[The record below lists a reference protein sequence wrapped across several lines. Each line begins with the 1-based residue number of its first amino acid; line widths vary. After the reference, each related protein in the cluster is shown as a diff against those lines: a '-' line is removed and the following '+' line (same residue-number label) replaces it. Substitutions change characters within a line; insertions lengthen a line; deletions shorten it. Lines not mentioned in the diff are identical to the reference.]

1 MGLFAKRS
9 PDAINEY
16 VFAIRGT
23 TNKKDLGTDVKIFCG
38 YCPDRVQKSFQAL
51 LNVAQVVPSGSK
63 IEVVGHSLGGYLA
76 ALVVAGVHMRT
87 HKKTSPFKQF
97 IETPE
102 SSEVF
107 RTVVGR
113 LGRREITI
121 NCHAY
126 NPAVG
131 ARLGKSKHV
140 WKNMTGFRFLPKDVI
155 PVRRD
160 EPRYYFYRVERDIF
174 SLRLKKVLSGQPTN
188 YRLKHKVSS

>member
-1 MGLFAKRS
+1 MG
-9 PDAINEY
+9 
-16 VFAIRGT
+16 
-23 TNKKDLGTDVKIFCG
+23 
-38 YCPDRVQKSFQAL
+38 
-51 LNVAQVVPSGSK
+51 
-63 IEVVGHSLGGYLA
+63 
-76 ALVVAGVHMRT
+76 
-87 HKKTSPFKQF
+87 FKQF

-121 NCHAY
+121 SCHAY

-140 WKNMTGFRFLPKDVI
+140 WKTMTGFRFLPKDVI

-188 YRLKHKVSS
+188 YRLKKLPRVKGINPHMCLNFHGEADRKLLARTDHPEGYELKNALVLKESVRAGCFP